1 MGSGQRFSHPTHTGG
16 ARYWPATS
24 LSDGEVI
31 KAAKTHIH
39 IEYDGVT
46 VEFHQDTVGQ
56 LHQAER
62 GVGECEGDAVTGC
75 LRQGFKAKGF

>member
-1 MGSGQRFSHPTHTGG
+1 MGPGQRFSHPTHNG
-16 ARYWPATS
+16 AHYRPATNQ
-24 LSDGEVI
+24 SDGEVR
-31 KAAKTHIH
+31 KAAKTHIY

-56 LHQAER
+56 LHQAEC

-75 LRQGFKAKGF
+75 LRQGFKATGI